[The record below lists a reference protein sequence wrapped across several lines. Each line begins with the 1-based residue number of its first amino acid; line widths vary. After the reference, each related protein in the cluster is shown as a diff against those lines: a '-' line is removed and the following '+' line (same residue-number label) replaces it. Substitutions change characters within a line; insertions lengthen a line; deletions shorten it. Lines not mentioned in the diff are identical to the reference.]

1 MDSGNSSLPV
11 RELQSSRD
19 DRVKVGDIAKYVP
32 TSTVGKVTEV
42 REREGKTWIRLDYTG
57 LYYDLDHLEPTDES
71 EYTPVAYKERE
82 KRFEGRMQSVK
93 DVEDTAREVDIS
105 EFMPSGGG

>member
-1 MDSGNSSLPV
+1 MRGP
-11 RELQSSRD
+11 QSSRD

-42 REREGKTWIRLDYTG
+42 MERDGKTWIKLDFTG
-57 LYYDLDHLEPTDES
+57 LFYDLAHLEPAPES
-71 EYTPVAYKERE
+71 EYSPVAYKDRE
-82 KRFEGRMQSVK
+82 KRFEGKMQSVK